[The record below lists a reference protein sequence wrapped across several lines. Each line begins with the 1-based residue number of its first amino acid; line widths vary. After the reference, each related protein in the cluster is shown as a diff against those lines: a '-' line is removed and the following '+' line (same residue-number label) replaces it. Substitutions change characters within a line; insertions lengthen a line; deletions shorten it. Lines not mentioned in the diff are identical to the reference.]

1 VVQVRTVEGV
11 VKSSKRFV
19 VAVMLGLACLV
30 VMGVLSSPASA
41 SWADKVK
48 AAKIRSNIHTLQI
61 AVQSY
66 LVDHDDLWPP
76 EASGR
81 EFRAMLR
88 PYIDGPWP
96 TNPYTGKPMR
106 QKSTAGNFTYSTYAH
121 RTSYRMIGWGR
132 HGHRI
137 IVVP

>member
-1 VVQVRTVEGV
+1 
-11 VKSSKRFV
+11 VKSQ
-19 VAVMLGLACLV
+19 GLRGAWVTLLAIACL
-30 VMGVLSSPASA
+30 LAPASLAATATA
-41 SWADKVK
+41 STSLGRAVSPK
-48 AAKIRSNIHTLQI
+48 ASQLVENIHTLQI
-61 AVQSY
+61 AAQSY

-106 QKSTAGNFTYSTYAH
+106 QKRTAGNFTYSTYAH
-121 RTSYRMIGWGR
+121 RTRYRLIGWGR
-132 HGHRI
+132 HGHRV